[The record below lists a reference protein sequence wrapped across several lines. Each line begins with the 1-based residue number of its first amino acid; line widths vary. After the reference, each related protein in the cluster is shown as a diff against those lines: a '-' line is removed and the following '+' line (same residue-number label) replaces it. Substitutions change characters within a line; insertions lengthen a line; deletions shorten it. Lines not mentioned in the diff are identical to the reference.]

1 MTLIDDQG
9 AREDAPP
16 DDGFAG
22 FAAAVGVGDEAVTDP
37 ARVDVDDVLAG
48 VPGLA
53 ADEVGDE
60 VALRGTLAR
69 WGTAPLATLFALNVV
84 DELDR
89 IALTVLAPNI
99 RDAFGLS
106 TSGLAG
112 ITNLGAVMTL
122 VAAMP
127 VAVLAERRN
136 RTRIA
141 AVTGVVWSVFA
152 ALTGLVANAAQLAAA
167 RIGAGVGKA
176 SVEPVHSSLLADYY
190 PVAARGRVFAAHQL
204 ANPVAVV
211 LGPLLVGGIVLVL
224 PGEAWRAGFVVPAV
238 LSVLAALAAL
248 RLREPLRGR
257 FERGDQERHASST
270 DAPAVT
276 LAASMRRLL
285 QIRTLRSMYF
295 GLGILGFALFG
306 AGAIL
311 SLYLEEHYGLGE
323 GGRALVFSVLGI
335 GGLVGMPIGG
345 KLGDRLFRHDP
356 AWPLFL
362 IGAALPVYGVAQA
375 VAVYLPGVWLT
386 VPALV
391 VAQAFASTTT
401 PAFRLLFASVTPP
414 SMRSVAF
421 GSIGIFMVVFGGFGG
436 GIIFGAIADATSEQL
451 SLALLGVPT
460 ALAGLVIIGG
470 ARTIRADLAAVAA
483 DLREERLAAE
493 RRTQPQRNLL
503 EIRNLD
509 FHYGPVQILFD
520 VDLDVPEGEIFA
532 LLGTNGAG
540 KSTLLRAVTGLTP
553 PTRGSIR
560 FDGVETTYLEAEQLL
575 ELGIAQ
581 MPGGKATFPGLTV
594 LENLRVGAYTFRQD
608 TERVGREIE
617 EVFSWFPR
625 LRERQDQLAG
635 TLSGGEQQMLA
646 LGKAFLTKPRL
657 LCIDE
662 LSLGLQPS
670 IVAQIL
676 DIVREMHARGTTI
689 IIVEQSLNVALSLAT
704 TAVFMEKG
712 QVRFTGPARELL
724 ERPDLARSV
733 FLDGAD
739 LGSDSSTNR
748 RPAAPGSDR

>member
-1 MTLIDDQG
+1 MTLIEEPAADSD
-9 AREDAPP
+9 PS
-16 DDGFAG
+16 G
-22 FAAAVGVGDEAVTDP
+22 FAAFAATVA
-37 ARVDVDDVLAG
+37 DDVTATPGELAAELADVAAPAV
-48 VPGLA
+48 VPGL
-53 ADEVGDE
+53 D
-60 VALRGTLAR
+60 VAEDDDTTLRETLR
-69 WGTAPLATLFALNVV
+69 TWGAAPLGVLFALNVV

-89 IALTVLAPNI
+89 IALTVLAPNL
-99 RDAFGLS
+99 RDAFDLS
-106 TSGLAG
+106 TTSLGA
-112 ITNLGAVMTL
+112 IANLGAVMTL

-127 VAVLAERRN
+127 VAVLAERRS
-136 RTRIA
+136 RVRIA

-152 ALTGLVANAAQLAAA
+152 ALTGLVANAFQLAIT
-167 RIGAGVGKA
+167 RIGAGIGKA
-176 SVEPVHSSLLADYY
+176 SVEPVHSSLLADSY
-190 PVAARGRVFAAHQL
+190 PVGARGRIFAAHQL

-211 LGPLLVGGIVLVL
+211 LGPLLVGGIVLVV
-224 PGEAWRAGFVVPAV
+224 PGDGWRAGFLVPAA
-238 LSVLAALAAL
+238 LSVVAAVAAF
-248 RLREPLRGR
+248 RLREPIRGR
-257 FERGDQERHASST
+257 FERGEAAAEVAA
-270 DAPAVT
+270 DAPSVS

-285 QIRTLRSMYF
+285 QIQTLRAMYF

-306 AGAIL
+306 TGTIL
-311 SLYLEEHYGLGE
+311 SLYLEEHFGLGE
-323 GGRALVFSVLGI
+323 GGRALVISLLGV

-345 KLGDRLFRHDP
+345 AVGDRLFRHDP

-362 IGAALPVYGVAQA
+362 IGAALPVYGVVQA
-375 VAVYLPGVWLT
+375 VAVYLPSVWLA

-391 VAQAFASTTT
+391 LGQAFVSTTT

-414 SMRSVAF
+414 SMRSIAF

-436 GIIFGAIADATSEQL
+436 SIIFGAIADATSEQL
-451 SLALLGVPT
+451 ALALLGVPT
-460 ALAGLVIIGG
+460 GLAGLVIIGG
-470 ARTIRADLAAVAA
+470 ARTVRADLAAVAA
-483 DLREERLAAE
+483 DLREEELAVE
-493 RRTQPQRNLL
+493 RRRQPQRNLL

-560 FDGVETTYLEAEQLL
+560 FDGIETTHLEAEQLL
-575 ELGIAQ
+575 PLGIAQ

-594 LENLRVGAYTFRQD
+594 VENLRVGAYTFRQD
-608 TERVGREIE
+608 AARVDREIE
-617 EVFSWFPR
+617 EVFDWFPR
-625 LRERQDQLAG
+625 LRERRDQLAG

-676 DIVREMHARGTTI
+676 DIVREMHRRGTTI

-733 FLDGAD
+733 FLEGVG
-739 LGSDSSTNR
+739 GSS
-748 RPAAPGSDR
+748 

>member
-1 MTLIDDQG
+1 VTLAEERPVDDAG
-9 AREDAPP
+9 
-16 DDGFAG
+16 G
-22 FAAAVGVGDEAVTDP
+22 FAAFAASVAEDATTT
-37 ARVDVDDVLAG
+37 
-48 VPGLA
+48 PGELA
-53 ADEVGDE
+53 ADELPAAAVPGLEDGDDDG
-60 VALRGTLAR
+60 ASLRETLAT
-69 WGTAPLATLFALNVV
+69 WGAAPLGVLFALNVV

-89 IALTVLAPNI
+89 IALTVLAPNL

-106 TSGLAG
+106 TSALGG
-112 ITNLGAVMTL
+112 IANLGAVMTL
-122 VAAMP
+122 LAAMP
-127 VAVLAERRN
+127 VAVLAERRS
-136 RTRIA
+136 RVRIA
-141 AVTGVVWSVFA
+141 AVTGLVWSVFA
-152 ALTGLVANAAQLAAA
+152 ALTGLVANAFQLALT

-176 SVEPVHSSLLADYY
+176 SVEPVHSSLLADSY
-190 PVAARGRVFAAHQL
+190 PVGARGRVFAAHQL

-211 LGPLLVGGIVLVL
+211 LGPLLVGAIVLVV
-224 PGEAWRAGFVVPAV
+224 PGDAWRAGFLVPAA
-238 LSVLAALAAL
+238 LSVLAALAAF
-248 RLREPLRGR
+248 RLREPARGR
-257 FERGDQERHASST
+257 FERGVDADDRAT
-270 DAPAVT
+270 AAAPAVT

-285 QIRTLRSMYF
+285 RIRTLRAMYF

-306 AGAIL
+306 AGTIL
-311 SLYLEEHYGLGE
+311 SLYLEVHYGLGE
-323 GGRALVFSVLGI
+323 GGRALVISLLGI
-335 GGLVGMPIGG
+335 GGLLGMPVGG
-345 KLGDRLFRHDP
+345 AVGDRLFRHDP

-362 IGAALPVYGVAQA
+362 IGAALPVYGIAQA

-414 SMRSVAF
+414 AMRSIAF

-436 GIIFGAIADATSEQL
+436 SIIFGAIADATSEQL

-460 ALAGLVIIGG
+460 GIAGLVIIGG
-470 ARTIRADLAAVAA
+470 ARTVREDLAAVAA

-540 KSTLLRAVTGLTP
+540 KSTLLRAITGLTP

-560 FDGVETTYLEAEQLL
+560 FDGIDTTHLEAEQLL
-575 ELGIAQ
+575 PLGIAQ

-594 LENLRVGAYTFRQD
+594 AENLRVGAYTFRQD
-608 TERVGREIE
+608 AARVDREIE
-617 EVFSWFPR
+617 EVYEWFPR
-625 LRERQDQLAG
+625 LRERRDQLAG

-676 DIVREMHARGTTI
+676 EIVREMHRRGTTI

-712 QVRFTGPARELL
+712 QVRFTGPARDLL
-724 ERPDLARSV
+724 DRPDLARSV
-733 FLDGAD
+733 FLDGVGG
-739 LGSDSSTNR
+739 GS
-748 RPAAPGSDR
+748 